1 MQKTLQLKLALT
13 ASLSGIMVYLNAL
26 IVPIAVLFCVMIAD
40 YITGMAAAWH
50 KGNINSR
57 KGMSGIIRKLGY
69 FMLICVGIG
78 CDYIL
83 LSSMEKLGYNT
94 HDIFTISIL
103 ITVWL
108 IINELI
114 SILENLAKI
123 DVPIPEFLTKL
134 INKLKIS
141 VDKRN

>member
-1 MQKTLQLKLALT
+1 MHRAFQLKLAIT
-13 ASLSGIMVYLNAL
+13 ASLSGIAVYLNAL

-40 YITGMAAAWH
+40 YITGMTAAWH
-50 KGNINSR
+50 EGKINSR
-57 KGMSGIIRKLGY
+57 KGAAGIVRKLGY

-83 LSSMEKLGYNT
+83 LSTMEKLGHNT
-94 HDIFTISIL
+94 QDVFTISLL
-103 ITVWL
+103 ITIWL
-108 IINELI
+108 ILNELI

-123 DVPIPEFLTKL
+123 DVPIPEFLTRL

-141 VDKRN
+141 AEKRD